1 MGGDY
6 STQDDV
12 KIYKIL
18 VRRSKWKRSSIDLG
32 INGRIILKF
41 TLNKYCMRLWITFVL

>member
-6 STQDDV
+6 STQEDF

-32 INGRIILKF
+32 INGRIILKWI
-41 TLNKYCMRLWITFVL
+41 LSKYCMRLWIRFVL